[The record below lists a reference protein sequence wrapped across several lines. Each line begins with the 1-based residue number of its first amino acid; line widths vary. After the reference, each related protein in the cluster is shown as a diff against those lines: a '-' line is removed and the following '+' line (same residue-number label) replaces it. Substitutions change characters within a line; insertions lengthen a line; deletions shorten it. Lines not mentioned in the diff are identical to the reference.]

1 MGRKRKAAVADEVK
15 TSKSYLET
23 TSPDKRSRPNAENS
37 SDVELNSNGSP
48 EEKKTP
54 TILTTNSVL
63 RRSGRL
69 RSPVYPSR
77 RQQEETVVEHVIL
90 DENEKEVPDSEKRI
104 DTLAAVDEKNSD
116 VEMQVGQ
123 VSSPPEDNDEGSL
136 LEKVNYLVRAGDEFK
151 PKVMGRRNEASPSD
165 SRYKSLYLKL
175 QKKNEALMEENYELV
190 RNLEF
195 VRGQLAAY
203 EKMMETMGALK
214 EVRYVSGLGKFTDAN
229 TSLPPETVKNCVPS
243 PSAAAAG
250 AVPDTAGDDDDD
262 NNPKQ
267 TRKSSKKKKARI

>member
-1 MGRKRKAAVADEVK
+1 MGRKRKADVADEVK

-37 SDVELNSNGSP
+37 SAVELNSNGSP

-54 TILTTNSVL
+54 TIFTTNSVL

-69 RSPVYPSR
+69 RSPIYPSR
-77 RQQEETVVEHVIL
+77 RQQAKTVVEHVII
-90 DENEKEVPDSEKRI
+90 DENEKEVPNSEKLI
-104 DTLAAVDEKNSD
+104 DTLATVDEKNSE
-116 VEMQVGQ
+116 VEMQVRQ
-123 VSSPPEDNDEGSL
+123 VSSPPADNSEGIL
-136 LEKVNYLVRAGDEFK
+136 LERVNYLVRADDEFK
-151 PKVMGRRNEASPSD
+151 PKVIGRPNEASPSD
-165 SRYKSLYLKL
+165 SRYKSLYLKS

-229 TSLPPETVKNCVPS
+229 ASLPPETVKNCVPS
-243 PSAAAAG
+243 PSAAG
-250 AVPDTAGDDDDD
+250 DAVPDTAGDDDD
-262 NNPKQ
+262 NNPKR
-267 TRKSSKKKKARI
+267 TRKSSKKKKARN